1 MAFFHLNLSP
11 APLLPIPRPLQGSL
25 RKPPVYLSS
34 TLLSP
39 SSLLTEL
46 EPPPVLEP
54 LHDKSPASQDKHATP
69 PLRPRMPPPPPHGR
83 KNDFYLNLGVAVR
96 TLRDDLPSLFSKDLN
111 YDIYREDV
119 TFIDP
124 LNTFQGM
131 GNYRLIF
138 WALRFHGRILF
149 REIRVEV
156 FRVWQPSENSI
167 WIRWEMQGVPRV
179 PWEAK
184 GRFQGTS
191 RYKLDRNGKIY
202 EHKVDNLAF
211 NFPQTVAKPAT
222 VLDFVAAA
230 CPPSPNLTFWGDP
243 YEELAS
249 CSWLELYRAVRGTLV
264 QEEQFLVCPGLDSL
278 VGCA

>member
-11 APLLPIPRPLQGSL
+11 TAPLPLPRPSQSYL
-25 RKPPVYLSS
+25 RKPPIHLNSTILSRS
-34 TLLSP
+34 SP
-39 SSLLTEL
+39 LTKL
-46 EPPPVLEP
+46 EPPPLLEP
-54 LHDKSPASQDKHATP
+54 PHDKSPASKDQHATP
-69 PLRPRMPPPPPHGR
+69 PLRPRLRPPSHGR
-83 KNDFYLNLGVAVR
+83 KNDFYLNVGVAVR

-111 YDIYREDV
+111 YDIYREDI

-124 LNTFQGM
+124 LSTFQGM

-191 RYKLDRNGKIY
+191 RYKVDRNGKIY

-211 NFPQTVAKPAT
+211 NFPQTVARPAS

-230 CPPSPNLTFWGDP
+230 FPPSPNLTFWGDP
-243 YEELAS
+243 YKELAS
-249 CSWLELYRAVRGTLV
+249 SSWLELYRAVRGTLV
-264 QEEQFLVCPGLDSL
+264 QIDQDVDRAGLDSL
-278 VGCA
+278 VGCL